1 MPSRESDFI
10 SLSGG
15 IIIGI
20 SYSPTYFLGKVKTQF
35 LSNPGVK
42 ARKYFLYLFATFT
55 SKVCCFFGRMR
66 GGITFET
73 VLVVN
78 TRYAK
83 IVKKARTRIFDD
95 FVGKLKLKIKECYEL
110 I

>member
-10 SLSGG
+10 SFSGG
-15 IIIGI
+15 IIIGM
-20 SYSPTYFLGKVKTQF
+20 SSSPTYFLGKVKTQF
-35 LSNPGVK
+35 LSKAGVK
-42 ARKYFLYLFATFT
+42 GRKYFLYLFATFT

-66 GGITFET
+66 GGITF
-73 VLVVN
+73 
-78 TRYAK
+78 AK